1 MRNQKRRPAL
11 HQPFQG
17 FENELFRP
25 GVDGAGRF
33 VKNQDLGVLQQGPGN
48 GDSLTLTAGEG
59 RAPFADDR
67 VVAFGQRH
75 DELVGIGGA
84 CGRLDVSAGGARATV
99 GNIFGKGQRKQEWL
113 LEHDGD
119 ALAQAPQLN
128 VPHVLAIHQHTTLP
142 GVEEAR
148 DQVYQRGLAR
158 AGGADDGQRL
168 SGMRFH

>member
-1 MRNQKRRPAL
+1 MVGPTLQAMRLASVYGPGSMAARRGSIVEVCFFGRTKSNRKNIYHGL
-11 HQPFQG
+11 D
-17 FENELFRP
+17 NELFRP

-84 CGRLDVSAGGARATV
+84 CGRLDVSAGGARAT
-99 GNIFGKGQRKQEWL
+99 
-113 LEHDGD
+113 
-119 ALAQAPQLN
+119 
-128 VPHVLAIHQHTTLP
+128 
-142 GVEEAR
+142 
-148 DQVYQRGLAR
+148 
-158 AGGADDGQRL
+158 
-168 SGMRFH
+168 